1 MISTL
6 RFVSLGFGHVVCA
19 NRIYCVVRVNTAQ
32 NRRIL
37 SRAKEE
43 GRFMDWTAHKKM
55 KSLVLLDDGT
65 VLGSSFS
72 VATIFSRLNKVC
84 GYDVTKDTKLMEEDE
99 VED

>member
-6 RFVSLGFGHVVCA
+6 RFVSLGYGHVVCA
-19 NRIYCVVRVNTAQ
+19 NRIYCVVRVDTAQ

-37 SRAKEE
+37 KCAKTE
-43 GRFMDWTAHKKM
+43 GRFMDWSAHKKI
-55 KSLVLLDDGT
+55 KSLILLDDAT
-65 VLGSSFS
+65 VIGSFFS
-72 VATIFSRLNKVC
+72 VATIFSRLNKAC